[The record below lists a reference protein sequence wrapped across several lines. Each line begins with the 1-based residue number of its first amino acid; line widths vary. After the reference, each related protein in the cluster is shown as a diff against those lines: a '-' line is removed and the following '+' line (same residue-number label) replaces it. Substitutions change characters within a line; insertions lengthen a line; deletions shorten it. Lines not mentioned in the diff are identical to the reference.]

1 MPDMRFAPP
10 PAMRVPDKGGG
21 LNQTSVRTYN
31 ERHVMSLLRQHEAL
45 SRMELG
51 QLSGLSAQTVS
62 VIVRG
67 LQRDNLIL
75 AGEAKR
81 GRVGPPSTPMSLNP
95 EGAFAIGIK
104 VGAKS
109 TDMVLIDFV
118 GDVRQHL
125 HHHYTAPE
133 PTEILKTIE
142 ENLKTIT
149 EELPQ
154 DRQDR
159 IVGIG
164 IALPLDIDAWPSANA
179 DTWSSLDFEAE
190 IGRFCDLPIYIQNDV
205 TAAAGAELIFGA
217 ARNIDDCVYFFVGS
231 TTDSR
236 LVLNHHIYAGRKG
249 VTNADTV
256 SLTSFEAR
264 LNAVNT
270 DPMPMWNT
278 PAKWPDF
285 GDPLDRWITDMA
297 QSLAQAIISI
307 CSFVDIDIIMLGGRF
322 PDDVRDRLG
331 AEVTAILS
339 EKAMMGS
346 EAPAL
351 IMGRA
356 GAFAKAVGAA
366 ALPFHSRFMVEQ
378 VGLAAG

>member
-1 MPDMRFAPP
+1 MRFAPP
-10 PAMRVPDKGGG
+10 PAIRVPDRGGG

-109 TDMVLIDFV
+109 TDMVLIDFL
-118 GDVRQHL
+118 GDVCHHL
-125 HHHYTAPE
+125 HHHYETPDAADIL
-133 PTEILKTIE
+133 TEIESNLATILAKLSE
-142 ENLKTIT
+142 PMRE
-149 EELPQ
+149 
-154 DRQDR
+154 R

-164 IALPLDIDAWPSANA
+164 IALPADIDHWPNA
-179 DTWSSLDFEAE
+179 EKNGWSTQDFEAE
-190 IGRFCDLPIYIQNDV
+190 IGKFSDLPVYIQNDV

-236 LVLNHHIYAGRKG
+236 LVLAHHIYAGRKG
-249 VTNADTV
+249 IAANMV
-256 SLTSFEAR
+256 SLTSFADM
-264 LNAVNT
+264 LTAAKT
-270 DPMPMWNT
+270 DPMPMWHT
-278 PAKWPDF
+278 PTDWSAFDNVQESW
-285 GDPLDRWITDMA
+285 TADMA
-297 QSLAQAIISI
+297 RSLAEAIVSV
-307 CSFVDIDIIMLGGRF
+307 CSFVDVDTILLGGRF
-322 PDDVRDRLG
+322 PDDVRDDLG
-331 AEVTAILS
+331 NRVSAALAADTA
-339 EKAMMGS
+339 MGVD
-346 EAPAL
+346 APTL
-351 IMGRA
+351 VMGRA

-378 VGLAAG
+378 VGLAPS

>member
-10 PAMRVPDKGGG
+10 PAMRVPDRGGG

-31 ERHVMSLLRQHEAL
+31 ERHVMSLLRQYDAL

-95 EGAFAIGIK
+95 KGAFAVGIK
-104 VGAKS
+104 VGKKS
-109 TDMVLIDFV
+109 TDMVLIDFL
-118 GDVRQHL
+118 GQICHHL
-125 HHHYTAPE
+125 HHHYETPDAGAIIKTLRQNLTAITNKLPE
-133 PTEILKTIE
+133 
-142 ENLKTIT
+142 NMR
-149 EELPQ
+149 
-154 DRQDR
+154 DRM
-159 IVGIG
+159 VGIG
-164 IALPLDIDAWPSANA
+164 IALPDDIDHWPNA
-179 DTWSSLDFEAE
+179 EKNVWSKIDFEAA
-190 IGRFCDLPIYIQNDV
+190 IAKFSDLPIYIQNDV

-217 ARNIDDCVYFFVGS
+217 ARKIDDCVYFFVGS

-249 VTNADTV
+249 TTANMI
-256 SLTSFEAR
+256 SLTDFEAN
-264 LNAVNT
+264 LTAAKI
-270 DPMPMWNT
+270 DPTPMWHT
-278 PAKWPDF
+278 PANWPEFDAT
-285 GDPLDRWITDMA
+285 LDDWTSDMA
-297 QSLAQAIISI
+297 QSLAEAVTSI
-307 CSFVDIDIIMLGGRF
+307 CSFVDVEIILLGGRF
-322 PDDVRDRLG
+322 PDTVRNQLG
-331 AEVTAILS
+331 DQVTARLIK
-339 EKAMMGS
+339 EVVMG
-346 EAPAL
+346 EDAPTL
-351 IMGRA
+351 VMGRA

-378 VGLAAG
+378 VGLAAV